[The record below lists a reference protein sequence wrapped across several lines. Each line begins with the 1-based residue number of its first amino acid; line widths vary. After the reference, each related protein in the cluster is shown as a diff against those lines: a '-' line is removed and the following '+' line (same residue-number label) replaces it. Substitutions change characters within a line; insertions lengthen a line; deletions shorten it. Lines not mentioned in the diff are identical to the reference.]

1 MKMAAAG
8 SGAGTAGEIRAK
20 AGSARREPERLPAAA
35 GVAAAAF
42 ALAVVAGGAWP
53 MAARAARAH
62 QASPPFAASTL
73 QGGGASGAG
82 AAGAGTPGAGPSGAV
97 PSDRSIEVL
106 RLDCASRLGRR
117 EVTLFGNGT
126 IRLRDGPIGK
136 EWMGLAELGPDELQ
150 GTLRRLAEEDLSDA
164 SHLPQGVVGEWVEKC
179 DLALALPGGKRQ
191 KFFYGRY
198 DTLPLALYRVQLV
211 AEELGDKVALLRDV
225 EVLPE
230 HYEPRLGDVLKR
242 TDGTR
247 YRIVNFTSDR
257 KGVELDGIDQ
267 PLHLIVLKEQMRM
280 EFVGIVSRER

>member
-1 MKMAAAG
+1 M
-8 SGAGTAGEIRAK
+8 RA
-20 AGSARREPERLPAAA
+20 SATSSRRAPERLPAAA
-35 GVAAAAF
+35 AVAVAAL
-42 ALAVVAGGAWP
+42 ALAVVAGGAAP
-53 MAARAARAH
+53 MTAWAQ
-62 QASPPFAASTL
+62 QASPPFAASGAP
-73 QGGGASGAG
+73 GGSAPGAG
-82 AAGAGTPGAGPSGAV
+82 AAGAGTSGAGASGAV
-97 PSDRSIEVL
+97 PSNRSIEVL

-150 GTLRRLAEEDLSDA
+150 GTLRRLGEEDLSDA

-179 DLALALPGGKRQ
+179 DLALALPGGQRQ

-198 DTLPLALYRVQLV
+198 DTLPLGLFRVQRV
-211 AEELGDKVALLRDV
+211 AEELAAKVALLRDV

-242 TDGTR
+242 TDGMR
-247 YRIVNFTSDR
+247 YRVANFTSDR
-257 KGVELDGIDQ
+257 KGIELDGLDQ

>member
-1 MKMAAAG
+1 MRAG
-8 SGAGTAGEIRAK
+8 ATASRRA
-20 AGSARREPERLPAAA
+20 PERPPAAA
-35 GVAAAAF
+35 AVAAATL
-42 ALAVVAGGAWP
+42 ALAVVAGGALP
-53 MAARAARAH
+53 MAARAH
-62 QASPPFAASTL
+62 QASPPFAASAA

-82 AAGAGTPGAGPSGAV
+82 AAGAGTSGADPAGAV
-97 PSDRSIEVL
+97 PSNRSIEVL

-150 GTLRRLAEEDLSDA
+150 GTLRRLGEEDLSDA

-198 DTLPLALYRVQLV
+198 DTLPLALYRVQRV
-211 AEELGDKVALLRDV
+211 AEELADKVALLRDV

-242 TDGTR
+242 TDGMR
-247 YRIVNFTSDR
+247 YRVVNFTSDR
-257 KGVELDGIDQ
+257 KGIELDGLDQ

>member
-1 MKMAAAG
+1 MRAG
-8 SGAGTAGEIRAK
+8 ATSSRRA
-20 AGSARREPERLPAAA
+20 PERPPAAA
-35 GVAAAAF
+35 AVAAATL
-42 ALAVVAGGAWP
+42 ALAVVAGGAFP
-53 MAARAARAH
+53 MAARAH
-62 QASPPFAASTL
+62 QASPPFAVSTA
-73 QGGGASGAG
+73 QGGVASGAG
-82 AAGAGTPGAGPSGAV
+82 AAGAGTSGAGPSGAV

-150 GTLRRLAEEDLSDA
+150 GTLRRLGEEDLSDA

-198 DTLPLALYRVQLV
+198 DTLPLALYRVQRV
-211 AEELGDKVALLRDV
+211 AEELADKVALLRDV

-242 TDGTR
+242 TDGMR
-247 YRIVNFTSDR
+247 YRVVNFTSDH
-257 KGVELDGIDQ
+257 KGIELDGLDQ

>member
-1 MKMAAAG
+1 MRAHAG
-8 SGAGTAGEIRAK
+8 SL
-20 AGSARREPERLPAAA
+20 RREPERLPA
-35 GVAAAAF
+35 VAAAL
-42 ALAVVAGGAWP
+42 ALAVVAGGALP
-53 MAARAARAH
+53 MAAAAH
-62 QASPPFAASTL
+62 QASPPFAASTA

-82 AAGAGTPGAGPSGAV
+82 VAGTGTSGAGPAGAV
-97 PSDRSIEVL
+97 PSNRSIEVL

-150 GTLRRLAEEDLSDA
+150 GTLRRLGEEDLSDA
-164 SHLPQGVVGEWVEKC
+164 AHLPQGVVGEWVEKC
-179 DLALALPGGKRQ
+179 DLVLALPGGRRQ

-198 DTLPLALYRVQLV
+198 DTLPLSLSRVQRV
-211 AEELGDKVALLRDV
+211 AEELADKVALLRDV

-247 YRIVNFTSDR
+247 YRVVNFTSDH

>member
-1 MKMAAAG
+1 MKVAAAG
-8 SGAGTAGEIRAK
+8 AV
-20 AGSARREPERLPAAA
+20 L
-35 GVAAAAF
+35 
-42 ALAVVAGGAWP
+42 ALAVALGGAPPIEAWAQQASSPAATPGAGGSGASEGG
-53 MAARAARAH
+53 AAGAV
-62 QASPPFAASTL
+62 AS
-73 QGGGASGAG
+73 GVGASGAG
-82 AAGAGTPGAGPSGAV
+82 ASGAGASN
-97 PSDRSIEVL
+97 RSVELL

-136 EWMGLAELGPDELQ
+136 EWMGLAELGPEELQ
-150 GTLRRLAEEDLSDA
+150 GTLRRLGEEDLSDA

-198 DTLPLALYRVQLV
+198 DTLPLGLYHVQRV
-211 AEELGDKVALLRDV
+211 AEELADKVALLRDV

-242 TDGTR
+242 TDGMR
-247 YRIVNFTSDR
+247 YRVANFTSDR
-257 KGVELDGIDQ
+257 KGIELDGLDQ

>member
-1 MKMAAAG
+1 MSAAVRRSRAGAAG
-8 SGAGTAGEIRAK
+8 EMRAGATSWRRAPK
-20 AGSARREPERLPAAA
+20 RPPAPAA
-35 GVAAAAF
+35 VAAATL
-42 ALAVVAGGAWP
+42 ALAVVAGGALP
-53 MAARAARAH
+53 MAARAH
-62 QASPPFAASTL
+62 QASPPFAASTA

-82 AAGAGTPGAGPSGAV
+82 AAGAGTSGAGPYGAV
-97 PSDRSIEVL
+97 PSNRSIEVL

-150 GTLRRLAEEDLSDA
+150 GTLRRLGEEDLSDA

-198 DTLPLALYRVQLV
+198 DTLPLALYRVQRV
-211 AEELGDKVALLRDV
+211 AEELADKVALLRDV

-242 TDGTR
+242 TDGMR
-247 YRIVNFTSDR
+247 YRVVNFTSDR
-257 KGVELDGIDQ
+257 KGIELDGLDQ

>member
-1 MKMAAAG
+1 MRTSAT
-8 SGAGTAGEIRAK
+8 SSRRA
-20 AGSARREPERLPAAA
+20 PERLPAAA
-35 GVAAAAF
+35 RVAAAAL
-42 ALAVVAGGAWP
+42 ALAVVAGGAAP
-53 MAARAARAH
+53 MTAWAR
-62 QASPPFAASTL
+62 QASSPLAASGV

-82 AAGAGTPGAGPSGAV
+82 AGGAGTSGAGASGAGASGTA
-97 PSDRSIEVL
+97 PSNRSIEVL

-150 GTLRRLAEEDLSDA
+150 GTLRRLGEEDLSDA

-198 DTLPLALYRVQLV
+198 DTLPLGLFRVQRV
-211 AEELGDKVALLRDV
+211 AEELAAKVALLRDV
-225 EVLPE
+225 EALPE

-242 TDGTR
+242 TDGMR
-247 YRIVNFTSDR
+247 YRVANFTSDR
-257 KGVELDGIDQ
+257 KGIELDGLDQ

>member
-1 MKMAAAG
+1 MRTSAT
-8 SGAGTAGEIRAK
+8 SSRRA
-20 AGSARREPERLPAAA
+20 PERLPAAA
-35 GVAAAAF
+35 RVAAL
-42 ALAVVAGGAWP
+42 ALAVVAGGAAP
-53 MAARAARAH
+53 MTAWAR
-62 QASPPFAASTL
+62 QASSPLAASSV

-82 AAGAGTPGAGPSGAV
+82 AGGAGTSGAGASGAGASGTV
-97 PSDRSIEVL
+97 PSNRSIEVL

-150 GTLRRLAEEDLSDA
+150 GTLRRLGEEDLSDA

-179 DLALALPGGKRQ
+179 DLVLALPGRKRE

-198 DTLPLALYRVQLV
+198 DTLPLGLFRVQRV
-211 AEELGDKVALLRDV
+211 AEELAAKVALLRDV
-225 EVLPE
+225 EALPE

-242 TDGTR
+242 TDGMR
-247 YRIVNFTSDR
+247 YRVANFTSDR
-257 KGVELDGIDQ
+257 KGIELDGLDQ

>member
-1 MKMAAAG
+1 MNGAAVLVLALALG
-8 SGAGTAGEIRAK
+8 GAPSTTAW
-20 AGSARREPERLPAAA
+20 ARQSPSP
-35 GVAAAAF
+35 VAAP
-42 ALAVVAGGAWP
+42 GAP
-53 MAARAARAH
+53 
-62 QASPPFAASTL
+62 
-73 QGGGASGAG
+73 SGAG
-82 AAGAGTPGAGPSGAV
+82 APGAVLSN
-97 PSDRSIEVL
+97 RSVEVL

-198 DTLPLALYRVQLV
+198 DTLPLSLYRVQRV
-211 AEELGDKVALLRDV
+211 AEELADKVALLRDV

-242 TDGTR
+242 TDGMR
-247 YRIVNFTSDR
+247 YQVVNFTSDR

-267 PLHLIVLKEQMRM
+267 PIHLIVLKEQLRM
-280 EFVGIVSRER
+280 EFVGIVSRERE

>member
-1 MKMAAAG
+1 MRAG
-8 SGAGTAGEIRAK
+8 ATSSRRAPQRP
-20 AGSARREPERLPAAA
+20 APAA
-35 GVAAAAF
+35 VAAAVL
-42 ALAVVAGGAWP
+42 ALAVVAGGALP
-53 MAARAARAH
+53 MAARAQ
-62 QASPPFAASTL
+62 QATPPGAASTA

-82 AAGAGTPGAGPSGAV
+82 AAGAGMSGAAPSGAA
-97 PSDRSIEVL
+97 PSNRSLEVL

-136 EWMGLAELGPDELQ
+136 EWMGLAELGPEELQ
-150 GTLRRLAEEDLSDA
+150 GTLRRLGEEDLSDA
-164 SHLPQGVVGEWVEKC
+164 SHLPQGVVGEWIEKC

-198 DTLPLALYRVQLV
+198 DTLPLGLYRVQRV
-211 AEELGDKVALLRDV
+211 AEELADKVALLRDV

-242 TDGTR
+242 TDGMR
-247 YRIVNFTSDR
+247 YRVANFTSDR
-257 KGVELDGIDQ
+257 KGVELDGLDQ

>member
-1 MKMAAAG
+1 M
-8 SGAGTAGEIRAK
+8 RA
-20 AGSARREPERLPAAA
+20 SATSSRRAPERLPAAA
-35 GVAAAAF
+35 AVAAAVAAAAVL
-42 ALAVVAGGAWP
+42 ALAVALGGAAP
-53 MAARAARAH
+53 MTAWA
-62 QASPPFAASTL
+62 QQPSSPFAASSA

-82 AAGAGTPGAGPSGAV
+82 AAGAGTSGAGTSAAV
-97 PSDRSIEVL
+97 PSNRSIEVL

-150 GTLRRLAEEDLSDA
+150 GTLRRLGEEDLSDA

-198 DTLPLALYRVQLV
+198 DTLPLSLFRVQRV
-211 AEELGDKVALLRDV
+211 AEELAAKVALLRDV

-242 TDGTR
+242 TDGMR
-247 YRIVNFTSDR
+247 YRVVNFTSDR
-257 KGVELDGIDQ
+257 KGIELDGLDQ

>member
-1 MKMAAAG
+1 VLAA
-8 SGAGTAGEIRAK
+8 
-20 AGSARREPERLPAAA
+20 
-35 GVAAAAF
+35 VAVL
-42 ALAVVAGGAWP
+42 ALAVALCGAAPMPAQRASLPSATPAPTGTGAPEGGAAVAIAP
-53 MAARAARAH
+53 GA
-62 QASPPFAASTL
+62 
-73 QGGGASGAG
+73 GASGAG
-82 AAGAGTPGAGPSGAV
+82 ASGAV
-97 PSDRSIEVL
+97 PSNRSIEVL

-150 GTLRRLAEEDLSDA
+150 GTLRRLGEEDLSDA

-179 DLALALPGGKRQ
+179 DLVLALPGGKRQ

-198 DTLPLALYRVQLV
+198 DTLPLALYRVQRV
-211 AEELGDKVALLRDV
+211 AEELADKVALLRDV

-247 YRIVNFTSDR
+247 YRVANFTSDR